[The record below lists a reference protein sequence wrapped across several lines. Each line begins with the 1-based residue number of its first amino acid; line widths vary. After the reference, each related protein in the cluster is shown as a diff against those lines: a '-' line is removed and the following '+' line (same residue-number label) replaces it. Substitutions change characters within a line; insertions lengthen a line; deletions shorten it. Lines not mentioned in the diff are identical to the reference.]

1 MPRTAGIIIERHQF
15 MRWFR
20 AIAPVAAPVALLA
33 CTQAAAATIQ
43 VAKSP
48 HCGCCE
54 EWVEHMREAG
64 FTVKVAHVE
73 DVAPI
78 SKRLGVPDELRSCHT
93 AKAGKYV
100 IEGHV
105 PAADVKRLL
114 KEQPKALGI
123 AVAGMPAGSPGMDQ
137 GSAKQPYKTIL
148 FTSDGTRVFAAH

>member
-1 MPRTAGIIIERHQF
+1 

-20 AIAPVAAPVALLA
+20 AIAPVAAPAALLA
-33 CTQAAAATIQ
+33 CTQAAAAT
-43 VAKSP
+43 VEVVKSP
-48 HCGCCE
+48 YCGCCE

-73 DVAPI
+73 DVTPTA
-78 SKRLGVPDELRSCHT
+78 KRLGVPDELRSCHT

-114 KEQPKALGI
+114 KEKPEALGL

-137 GSAKQPYKTIL
+137 GSAKEPYKTIL
-148 FTSDGTRVFAAH
+148 ITSGGTRVFAAH